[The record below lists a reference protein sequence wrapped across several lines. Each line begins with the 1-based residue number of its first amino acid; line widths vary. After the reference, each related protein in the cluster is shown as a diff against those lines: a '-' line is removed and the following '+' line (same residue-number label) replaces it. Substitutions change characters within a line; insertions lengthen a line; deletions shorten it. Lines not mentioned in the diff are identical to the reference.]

1 MAEAKAERGL
11 ALPGFGEGSTLAGL
25 SDLSVVRQ
33 VGILVGIA
41 AAVALGGAI
50 LLWSRD
56 TDYRPLGTLDQAE
69 TIQVINYFQ
78 ASNIPYKLDGSGVVM
93 VASDQFQ
100 QVKLQLA
107 QQGLLT
113 LPAGGDEILSQ
124 DTGFGVSQKLESARL
139 LRSQEQELARTIEQI
154 GGVKAAKVHLAIPKE
169 SVFVKDRPKPSASV
183 MLSLFSGRT
192 LDSGS
197 VQSIVNYVAS
207 SVPNLEASRVTVID
221 QNARLL
227 NSGSMSAEEVVH
239 RREFEAERLRE
250 DDYAQRVQQILEPLV
265 GHGRYTVQVDVDMDF
280 TQNEQT
286 QQLYNPDPVV
296 RSESTSE
303 SPGGAG
309 GPSGVPGA
317 LTNQPPQDA
326 TVPEVAP
333 QTKENG
339 QPGTTGL
346 AGALRREATRNY
358 ELDTTISHTR
368 QQAGVVRRVSVSV
381 GLDYKDAPEAP
392 AAAAGTEPPAEAAA
406 EQTKQA
412 SPARQPRET
421 AELENITRLI
431 KAAVGYSAQ
440 RGDAVEVLSFPFTP
454 VPGLEDVSVPF
465 WEKPW
470 FGTIIRYVLTALV
483 ALVMV
488 TGLLRFMR
496 TLAKPAARARAEAPG
511 EELMLSPDQL
521 SIGTLGGM
529 ALPTPMTGP
538 GAEQLAKA
546 KSVVGNDPALVA
558 QLVKNWINEE

>member
-1 MAEAKAERGL
+1 M
-11 ALPGFGEGSTLAGL
+11 PGFGEGSVLSGL
-25 SDLSVVRQ
+25 SHLSVVRQ
-33 VGILVGIA
+33 VGVLVGIA

-56 TDYRPLGTLDQAE
+56 TDYRPLGTLDQTE

-78 ASNIPYKLDGSGVVM
+78 AANIPYKLDGSGVVM
-93 VASDQFQ
+93 VPSENFQ

-113 LPAGGDEILSQ
+113 LPTGGEEILKQ

-154 GGVKAAKVHLAIPKE
+154 AGVKSAKVHLAIPKE
-169 SVFVKDRPKPSASV
+169 SVFAKDRQRPSASV

-192 LDSGS
+192 LDPSN

-227 NSGSMSAEEVVH
+227 NSGSMTAEEAQH
-239 RREFEAERLRE
+239 KREFEAERARE
-250 DDYAQRVQQILEPLV
+250 EDYASRVQQILEPLV
-265 GHGRYTVQVDVDMDF
+265 GHGRYTVQVDVEMDF

-286 QQLYNPDPVV
+286 QQLYNPEPVV

-303 SPGGAG
+303 NPMGAG

-317 LTNQPPQDA
+317 LTNQPPQDS
-326 TVPEVAP
+326 TSPEVAP

-339 QPGTTGL
+339 QPGSPQL
-346 AGALRREATRNY
+346 ASTAVRRDATRNY

-368 QQAGVVRRVSVSV
+368 QQTGVIRRVSVSV
-381 GLDYKDAPEAP
+381 GLDYKDVPPLP
-392 AAAAGTEPPAEAAA
+392 AAAPKEGEEAAA
-406 EQTKQA
+406 K
-412 SPARQPRET
+412 PAVPQRVPRDT
-421 AELENITRLI
+421 AEVENIARLVR
-431 KAAVGYSAQ
+431 AAVGYSAR
-440 RGDAVEVLSFPFTP
+440 RGDNVEILSFPFTP
-454 VPGLEDVSVPF
+454 VAGLDEESVPF
-465 WEKPW
+465 YQQPW
-470 FGTIIRYVLTALV
+470 FATVLRYALTALV
-483 ALVMV
+483 ALVLV
-488 TGLLRFMR
+488 LGLLRFLR
-496 TLAKPAARARAEAPG
+496 LLARPAAPAPAPID
-511 EELMLSPDQL
+511 ELAHLHGDEMAPDQI
-521 SIGTLGGM
+521 SISTFGGM
-529 ALPTPMTGP
+529 ALPAPMTGP

-558 QLVKNWINEE
+558 QLVKNWINED